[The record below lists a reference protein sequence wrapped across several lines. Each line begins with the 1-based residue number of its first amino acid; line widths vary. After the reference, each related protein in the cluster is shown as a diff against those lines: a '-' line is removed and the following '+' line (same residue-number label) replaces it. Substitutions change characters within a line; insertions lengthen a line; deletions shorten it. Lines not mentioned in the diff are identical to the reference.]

1 MTDAAAT
8 IEVPTEPPEDVA
20 WRLALMDLGG
30 NAALFGAVVWA
41 LWKWLQRVI
50 SRQEDAAD
58 RREAQAV
65 EDRKAMQAAQAEDR
79 KAMLAASL
87 AAAAAATE
95 FTAAIHRVE
104 LAVVKSDEHMMSA
117 ISGLKAEVTDLKAVT
132 AHHGGRLDQHH
143 DRILSLEHTV
153 GAAQSGVRRVGR
165 DMTQ

>member
-8 IEVPTEPPEDVA
+8 IEVPSTTPPEEVA
-20 WRLALMDLGG
+20 WQLALMDLGG

-58 RREAQAV
+58 RRETQAV
-65 EDRKAMQAAQAEDR
+65 EDRKLMQAAQAEDR

-87 AAAAAATE
+87 AAAAAATD
-95 FTAAIHRVE
+95 FTKAIHRVE
-104 LAVVKSDEHMMSA
+104 LAVVKSDEHMQGA
-117 ISGLKAEVTDLKAVT
+117 ISGIKAEVEHLKT
-132 AHHGGRLDQHH
+132 HHGGRLDQHH
-143 DRILSLEHTV
+143 DRLTSIEHTI
-153 GAAQSGVRRVGR
+153 GSSQSGVRRIGR